1 MATKSITQDRKR
13 ISAQRHE
20 ISYAGKK
27 VGRNGSARVLAAK
40 STLGRTTSRGRV
52 MARAKARG

>member
-1 MATKSITQDRKR
+1 MTTISITQDRKR
-13 ISAQRHE
+13 VSAQRHE
-20 ISYAGKK
+20 VSYAGRK

-40 STLGRTTSRGRV
+40 STLGRTTSRAKV